1 MAIIKIQDAS
11 VTRVNSKGFGVQVKE
26 ADRGDFKGA
35 RYTVWFKEFHGLSEG
50 DTVSLSGFLGAKVS
64 EWTDKEGAVR
74 HTVELSVNSPKLD
87 GFPAKESAQDSVEW
101 PPSYNADSEVPF

>member
-1 MAIIKIQDAS
+1 MAIVKIQDAS

-35 RYTVWFKEFHGLSEG
+35 RYTVWFKEFHGLTVG
-50 DTVSLSGFLGAKVS
+50 DTVSLSGFLSAKAS
-64 EWTDKEGAVR
+64 EWTNDAGEVK

-87 GFPAKESAQDSVEW
+87 GFPAKESVPDSLE
-101 PPSYNADSEVPF
+101 PTDSWNSESPF